1 MKNVRFIALILL
13 CVISVTT
20 LCGCFNN
27 RYNAVLYDDQLS
39 SVKKW
44 MDEDFLVNN
53 RVYGHYKDENGE
65 TFLFKDQKDPIVHI
79 INTEDQY
86 NSIFKNGA
94 PKINFDK
101 QTVVLYI
108 FSCHNPRN
116 YYIKSISVKENTLYV
131 ELKYPSSTK
140 SDATGA
146 YQRCF
151 MIVMDK
157 VSIHSVEFEISES
170 EFINEEMFIYYEKIQ
185 KKN

>member
-1 MKNVRFIALILL
+1 MKATRFIALVLL
-13 CVISVTT
+13 CVTSIIA
-20 LCGCFNN
+20 LCGCNGNFNN

-44 MDEDFLVNN
+44 INNEFLINN

-65 TFLFKDQKDPIVHI
+65 TYLFKAQKDPIVHI
-79 INTEDQY
+79 INAEVQY
-86 NSIFKNGA
+86 NSIFTEDA
-94 PKINFDK
+94 PKIDFDK

-108 FSCHNPRN
+108 FSCYTPRN
-116 YYIKSISVKENTLYV
+116 YYIKSLTVKGNTLYG
-131 ELKYPSSTK
+131 EIKYPTSSK

-157 VSIHSVEFEISES
+157 VDIHSVELKLSVSNFIS
-170 EFINEEMFIYYEKIQ
+170 EEMFYYEK
-185 KKN
+185 